1 MKDSIHRPADDRSV
15 VPAAANLADASPAP
29 LFVIQDHRLRYVN
42 RAFAALAGVEAPEL
56 LGRASLDVIHP
67 DDRAHLVERGY
78 EQQEQSTR
86 GVSRSQFRLRRPDG
100 GELWVYATTAPL
112 VYEGRPAIIGTAI
125 EVTERRH
132 AQEAVSRSQRLEAIG
147 RLAGGIAH
155 DFNNLLQVVIGHAER
170 LASGLPQDSALQKS
184 AGEIRAS
191 ASRAAQIT
199 DRLLSLGQRQV
210 LDPRSLDMPRLVT
223 DLRNA
228 IQRRVGASVTL
239 VIRRGRRAKPVRV
252 DRMRLIHVLAHL
264 VDNARDAMP
273 EGGQL
278 TVSTELLEV
287 DESMRA
293 DRPWLRVGSF
303 MRLQVE
309 DTGTGM
315 DAAFAERA
323 FEPFVTTKP
332 KGRGAGLGLATVY
345 GLVKQSN
352 GFIWVESA
360 PNAGTRV
367 VVLLPIDS
375 AVADEAHAPIVS
387 TPAASTPMPD
397 LPRVLLVEDEGAVR
411 ELLSSALERNGFD
424 VVTAGSAEEALT
436 LASPA
441 FQILLSD
448 ISLPGMSGVQLARQL
463 RRSLPS
469 LRVLLMSGYAREEF
483 SSGPNAVDD
492 LPFIPKPFATR
503 TVVERL
509 RALVEPARDQLQ
521 A

>member
-1 MKDSIHRPADDRSV
+1 MSDSNPRPADRSGT
-15 VPAAANLADASPAP
+15 AASLADASPAP

-42 RAFAALAGVEAPEL
+42 KAFAALAGSDASALV
-56 LGRASLDVIHP
+56 GRASIDVIHP
-67 DDRAHLVERGY
+67 DDRAHLLERGY
-78 EQQEQSTR
+78 EQEQGTP

-100 GELWVYATTAPL
+100 SETWVYATTAPYR
-112 VYEGRPAIIGTAI
+112 YEGRPAIIGTAI

-132 AQEAVSRSQRLEAIG
+132 AQDAVARSQRLEAVG

-170 LASGLPQDSALQKS
+170 LASGLPTDSPLQKS
-184 AGEIRAS
+184 AIEIRTS
-191 ASRAAQIT
+191 ASRAAQLT

-210 LDPRSLDMPRLVT
+210 LEPRPLDVPRLIG

-228 IQRRVGASVTL
+228 IQRRVGSSVTVVL
-239 VIRRGRRAKPVRV
+239 RRGRRAAPVRA

-264 VDNARDAMP
+264 VDNARDAMAT
-273 EGGQL
+273 GGRL
-278 TVSTELLEV
+278 TISTDLLEV
-287 DESMRA
+287 DEAMRVE
-293 DRPWLRVGSF
+293 RPWLRAGAY

-315 DAAFAERA
+315 DPALAARA

-332 KGRGAGLGLATVY
+332 KGSGAGLGLATVY

-352 GFIWVESA
+352 GFVWVESA
-360 PNAGTRV
+360 PQAGTRV
-367 VVLLPIDS
+367 IVLLPVDDNPVTVTPQTVAP
-375 AVADEAHAPIVS
+375 AVAKPR
-387 TPAASTPMPD
+387 D
-397 LPRVLLVEDEGAVR
+397 LPRVLLVEDESAVR

-463 RRSLPS
+463 RRTLPT

-509 RALVEPARDQLQ
+509 RSLIEPARETLQ

>member
-1 MKDSIHRPADDRSV
+1 MTDSTHRPADRSG
-15 VPAAANLADASPAP
+15 AAASLADASPAP

-42 RAFAALAGVEAPEL
+42 RAFAALAGIDASEL
-56 LGRASLDVIHP
+56 VGRASLDVIHP
-67 DDRAHLVERGY
+67 DDRAHLLERDY
-78 EQQEQSTR
+78 EQQGTR
-86 GVSRSQFRLRRPDG
+86 AVSRSQFRLRRPDG
-100 GELWVYATTAPL
+100 GEIWVYATTAPL

-132 AQEAVSRSQRLEAIG
+132 AQDAVARSQRLEAVG

-155 DFNNLLQVVIGHAER
+155 DFNNLLQVVTGHAER
-170 LASGLPQDSALQKS
+170 LAAGLPAESALQKS
-184 AGEIRAS
+184 ALEIRTS
-191 ASRAAQIT
+191 ASRAAQLT

-210 LDPRSLDMPRLVT
+210 LEPRSIDVPRLVA

-228 IQRRVGASVTL
+228 IQRRVGSSVTL
-239 VIRRGRRAKPVRV
+239 MIRRGRRGAPVRA

-264 VDNARDAMP
+264 VDNAREAMP
-273 EGGQL
+273 KGGQL
-278 TVSTELLEV
+278 TISTDVLDV
-287 DESMRA
+287 DEAMRV
-293 DRPWLRVGSF
+293 DRPWLRAGSYV
-303 MRLQVE
+303 RLQVE

-315 DAAFAERA
+315 DAAMAERA

-332 KGRGAGLGLATVY
+332 KGHGAGLGLATVY

-352 GFIWVESA
+352 GFVWVES
-360 PNAGTRV
+360 PPKAGARV
-367 VVLLPIDS
+367 VVLLPVDATPGDGPATAS
-375 AVADEAHAPIVS
+375 AAPVVAI
-387 TPAASTPMPD
+387 PAPD

-483 SSGPNAVDD
+483 ASGPNAVDD

-509 RALVEPARDQLQ
+509 RSLIEPAREQLQ

>member
-1 MKDSIHRPADDRSV
+1 MSDSPPRPADRSGT
-15 VPAAANLADASPAP
+15 AASLADASPAP

-42 RAFAALAGVEAPEL
+42 HAFATLAGTDVAAL
-56 LGRASLDVIHP
+56 VGRASIDVIHP
-67 DDRAHLVERGY
+67 DDRAHLLERGY
-78 EQQEQSTR
+78 EQEQDTL
-86 GVSRSQFRLRRPDG
+86 GASRSQFRLRRPDG
-100 GELWVYATTAPL
+100 TETWVYATTAPY

-132 AQEAVSRSQRLEAIG
+132 AQDAVARSQRLEAVG

-170 LASGLPQDSALQKS
+170 LASGLPTDSSLHKS
-184 AGEIRAS
+184 AIEIRTS
-191 ASRAAQIT
+191 ATRAAQLT

-210 LDPRSLDMPRLVT
+210 LEPRPLDLPRLVG

-228 IQRRVGASVTL
+228 IQRRVGPAVTVVL
-239 VIRRGRRAKPVRV
+239 RRGRRSAPVRA

-273 EGGQL
+273 DGGRL
-278 TVSTELLEV
+278 TVSTDLLEV
-287 DESMRA
+287 DEAMRVE
-293 DRPWLRVGSF
+293 RPWLRAGAY
-303 MRLQVE
+303 MRLQLE

-315 DAAFAERA
+315 APALAAHA

-332 KGRGAGLGLATVY
+332 KGSGAGLGLATVY

-352 GFIWVESA
+352 GFVWVESA
-360 PNAGTRV
+360 PQAGTRV
-367 VVLLPIDS
+367 VVLLPVDGNPVTVTPQTL
-375 AVADEAHAPIVS
+375 A
-387 TPAASTPMPD
+387 PAAAARD
-397 LPRVLLVEDEGAVR
+397 LPRVLLVEDESAVR

-441 FQILLSD
+441 FHILLSD

-463 RRSLPS
+463 RGTLPS

-483 SSGPNAVDD
+483 STGPNAVDD
-492 LPFIPKPFATR
+492 MPFIPKPFATR

-509 RALVEPARDQLQ
+509 RSLIEPARETLQ

>member
-1 MKDSIHRPADDRSV
+1 MTDSIHRPAADRSV
-15 VPAAANLADASPAP
+15 VPAGPSSLADASPAP

-42 RAFAALAGVEAPEL
+42 RAFAALAGAEASDL
-56 LGRASLDVIHP
+56 VGRASLDVIHP
-67 DDRAHLVERGY
+67 DDRAHLLERGY
-78 EQQEQSTR
+78 EQEQDSR
-86 GVSRSQFRLRRPDG
+86 GESRSQFRLRRPDG
-100 GELWVYATTAPL
+100 AEIWVYATTAL
-112 VYEGRPAIIGTAI
+112 ITYDGGPAIIGTAI

-132 AQEAVSRSQRLEAIG
+132 AQEAVARSQRLEAVG

-170 LASGLPQDSALQKS
+170 LTAGLPQDSALQKS
-184 AGEIRAS
+184 AVEIRAS
-191 ASRAAQIT
+191 ASRAAQLT

-210 LDPRSLDMPRLVT
+210 LEPRSLDVPRLVA

-239 VIRRGRRAKPVRV
+239 VLRRGRRTAPVRA

-264 VDNARDAMP
+264 VDNAREAMP
-273 EGGQL
+273 DGGQL
-278 TVSTELLEV
+278 TISTDVLDV
-287 DESMRA
+287 DEGMRVL
-293 DRPWLRVGSF
+293 RPWLRVGAYV
-303 MRLQVE
+303 RLQVE

-352 GFIWVESA
+352 GFVWVESA
-360 PNAGTRV
+360 PKAGTRV
-367 VVLLPIDS
+367 VVLLPVDAS
-375 AVADEAHAPIVS
+375 LAADAPAPVMSI
-387 TPAASTPMPD
+387 PAPE

-424 VVTAGSAEEALT
+424 VVTAGSAEEALA

-463 RRSLPS
+463 RGSLPS

-483 SSGPNAVDD
+483 ASGPNAVDD

-509 RALVEPARDQLQ
+509 RSLIEPAREPLQ

>member
-1 MKDSIHRPADDRSV
+1 MSDSSTHRPADRTG
-15 VPAAANLADASPAP
+15 AASLADASPAP
-29 LFVIQDHRLRYVN
+29 LFVIQDHRFRYVN
-42 RAFAALAGVEAPEL
+42 RAFATLAGTEPSEL
-56 LGRASLDVIHP
+56 VGRASLDVIHP
-67 DDRAHLVERGY
+67 DDRAHLLERGY
-78 EQQEQSTR
+78 EQQQGARAEA
-86 GVSRSQFRLRRPDG
+86 RSQFRLRRPDG
-100 GELWVYATTAPL
+100 SEIWVYATTAPL
-112 VYEGRPAIIGTAI
+112 VYEGRPAIIGTVI

-132 AQEAVSRSQRLEAIG
+132 AQDAVARSQRLEAVG

-170 LASGLPQDSALQKS
+170 LAAGLPAESALHKS
-184 AGEIRAS
+184 AVEIRSS
-191 ASRAAQIT
+191 ASRAAQLT

-210 LDPRSLDMPRLVT
+210 LEPRSLDVPRLVT

-239 VIRRGRRAKPVRV
+239 VIRRGRRGAPVRV

-264 VDNARDAMP
+264 VDNAREAMP
-273 EGGQL
+273 KGGQL
-278 TVSTELLEV
+278 TISTDLLEV
-287 DESMRA
+287 DEAMRVA
-293 DRPWLRVGSF
+293 RPWLRVGPF

-315 DAAFAERA
+315 DAALADRA

-332 KGRGAGLGLATVY
+332 KGHGAGLGLATVY

-352 GFIWVESA
+352 GFVWMESA
-360 PNAGTRV
+360 PKAGTRV
-367 VVLLPIDS
+367 VVLLPVD
-375 AVADEAHAPIVS
+375 
-387 TPAASTPMPD
+387 ASTAGDAPATATASPVVAIPAPD

-483 SSGPNAVDD
+483 ASGPNAVDD

-509 RALVEPARDQLQ
+509 RSLIEPAPLQ

>member
-1 MKDSIHRPADDRSV
+1 MTDRIHRPAGDRS
-15 VPAAANLADASPAP
+15 AAAAASLADASPAP

-42 RAFAALAGVEAPEL
+42 RAFAALAGVDASEL
-56 LGRASLDVIHP
+56 VGRASIDVIHP
-67 DDRAHLVERGY
+67 DDRAHLLERGY
-78 EQQEQSTR
+78 EQQQGTR
-86 GVSRSQFRLRRPDG
+86 GASRSQFRLRRPDG
-100 GELWVYATTAPL
+100 AEIWVYATTAPL
-112 VYEGRPAIIGTAI
+112 VYDGRPAIIGTAI

-132 AQEAVSRSQRLEAIG
+132 AQEAVARSQRLEAIG
-147 RLAGGIAH
+147 RLSGSIAH

-170 LASGLPQDSALQKS
+170 LASGLPPDSALQKS
-184 AGEIRAS
+184 AVEIRAS

-210 LDPRSLDMPRLVT
+210 LEPRSIDMPRLVA

-228 IQRRVGASVTL
+228 IQRRVGNSVTL
-239 VIRRGRRAKPVRV
+239 VIRRGRRVAPVRA

-278 TVSTELLEV
+278 TISTDVLEV
-287 DESMRA
+287 DEAMRV
-293 DRPWLRVGSF
+293 DRPWLRAGAYV
-303 MRLQVE
+303 RVQVE

-352 GFIWVESA
+352 GFVWVESA
-360 PNAGTRV
+360 PKAGTRV
-367 VVLLPIDS
+367 VVLLPVDT
-375 AVADEAHAPIVS
+375 AADEAPSVVSPPAISIPAPE
-387 TPAASTPMPD
+387 

-463 RRSLPS
+463 RRNMPS

-483 SSGPNAVDD
+483 SSGPNAVED

-509 RALVEPARDQLQ
+509 RSLIEPASLQ

>member
-1 MKDSIHRPADDRSV
+1 MTDSTHRPAERSG
-15 VPAAANLADASPAP
+15 AAASLADASPAP

-42 RAFAALAGVEAPEL
+42 RAFASLAGIDAAEL
-56 LGRASLDVIHP
+56 VGRASLDVIHP
-67 DDRAHLVERGY
+67 DDRAHLLERDY
-78 EQQEQSTR
+78 EQQGTR
-86 GVSRSQFRLRRPDG
+86 AVSRSQFRLRRPDG
-100 GELWVYATTAPL
+100 GELWVYATTAPF

-125 EVTERRH
+125 EVNERRH
-132 AQEAVSRSQRLEAIG
+132 AQDAVARSQRLEAVG

-170 LASGLPQDSALQKS
+170 LASGLPAESALQKS
-184 AGEIRAS
+184 ALEIRTS
-191 ASRAAQIT
+191 ASRAAQLT

-210 LDPRSLDMPRLVT
+210 LEPRSLDVTRLVA

-228 IQRRVGASVTL
+228 IQRRVGTSVSL
-239 VIRRGRRAKPVRV
+239 VIRRGRRGAPVRA

-264 VDNARDAMP
+264 VDNAREAMP
-273 EGGQL
+273 KGGQL
-278 TVSTELLEV
+278 TISTDLLDV
-287 DESMRA
+287 DEPMRVE
-293 DRPWLRVGSF
+293 RPWLRAGSYV
-303 MRLQVE
+303 RLQVE

-315 DAAFAERA
+315 DAAMAERA

-332 KGRGAGLGLATVY
+332 KGHGAGLGLATVY

-352 GFIWVESA
+352 GFVWAESA
-360 PNAGTRV
+360 PKAGTRL
-367 VVLLPIDS
+367 VVLLPVDASPGSDADS
-375 AVADEAHAPIVS
+375 QATAPSPVVAI
-387 TPAASTPMPD
+387 PAPD

-483 SSGPNAVDD
+483 ASGPNAVDD

-509 RALVEPARDQLQ
+509 RSLIEPAREPLQ

>member
-1 MKDSIHRPADDRSV
+1 MTDSTYRPGARSG
-15 VPAAANLADASPAP
+15 AGDSLADASPAP

-42 RAFAALAGVEAPEL
+42 RAFAALVGIDASQLV
-56 LGRASLDVIHP
+56 GRSSLDVIHP
-67 DDRAHLVERGY
+67 DDRAHLLERDY
-78 EQQEQSTR
+78 EQQQGARSAA
-86 GVSRSQFRLRRPDG
+86 RSQFRLRRLDG
-100 GELWVYATTAPL
+100 GEIWVYATTASH
-112 VYEGRPAIIGTAI
+112 VFEGRPAIIGTAI

-132 AQEAVSRSQRLEAIG
+132 AQDAVARSQRLEAVG

-170 LASGLPQDSALQKS
+170 LAAGLPAESALQKS
-184 AGEIRAS
+184 ALEIRSS
-191 ASRAAQIT
+191 ASRAAQLT

-210 LDPRSLDMPRLVT
+210 LEPRALDVPRLVA

-239 VIRRGRRAKPVRV
+239 VIRKGRRAAPVRA

-264 VDNARDAMP
+264 VDNAREAMP
-273 EGGQL
+273 KGGQL
-278 TVSTELLEV
+278 TISTDLLDV
-287 DESMRA
+287 DEAMRA
-293 DRPWLRVGSF
+293 ERPWLRSGPYL
-303 MRLQVE
+303 RLMVE

-315 DAAFAERA
+315 DPVLAEHA

-332 KGRGAGLGLATVY
+332 KGHGAGLGLATVY

-352 GFIWVESA
+352 GFVWMETV
-360 PNAGTRV
+360 PKAGTRV
-367 VVLLPIDS
+367 VVLLPVDATATID
-375 AVADEAHAPIVS
+375 APAKT
-387 TPAASTPMPD
+387 TPAAATVIPAPD

-463 RRSLPS
+463 RRNLPT

-492 LPFIPKPFATR
+492 MPFIPKPFATR

-509 RALVEPARDQLQ
+509 RSLIEPAHESLQ

>member
-1 MKDSIHRPADDRSV
+1 MSDHPRPADRSGT
-15 VPAAANLADASPAP
+15 AASLADASPAP

-42 RAFAALAGVEAPEL
+42 KAFATLAGTEASEL
-56 LGRASLDVIHP
+56 VGRASIDVIHP
-67 DDRAHLVERGY
+67 DDRAHLLERGY
-78 EQQEQSTR
+78 EQEQDTL
-86 GVSRSQFRLRRPDG
+86 GASRSQFRLRRPDG
-100 GELWVYATTAPL
+100 NETWVYATTAPYI
-112 VYEGRPAIIGTAI
+112 YEGRPAIIGTAM

-132 AQEAVSRSQRLEAIG
+132 AQDAVARSQRLEAVG

-170 LASGLPQDSALQKS
+170 LASGLPTDSPLQKS
-184 AGEIRAS
+184 AVEIRTS
-191 ASRAAQIT
+191 ATRAAQLT

-210 LDPRSLDMPRLVT
+210 LEPRPLDLPRLIG

-228 IQRRVGASVTL
+228 IQRRVGTSVTVVL
-239 VIRRGRRAKPVRV
+239 RRGRRAAPVRA

-273 EGGQL
+273 DGGRL
-278 TVSTELLEV
+278 TVSTDLLDV
-287 DESMRA
+287 DEAMRVE
-293 DRPWLRVGSF
+293 RPWLRAGAY

-315 DAAFAERA
+315 APSLAARA

-332 KGRGAGLGLATVY
+332 KGSGAGLGLATVY

-352 GFIWVESA
+352 GFVWVESA
-360 PNAGTRV
+360 PQAGTRV
-367 VVLLPIDS
+367 IVLLPVDGNPATVTPQAIVP
-375 AVADEAHAPIVS
+375 AMAP
-387 TPAASTPMPD
+387 PRD
-397 LPRVLLVEDEGAVR
+397 LPRVLLVEDESAVR

-424 VVTAGSAEEALT
+424 VVTASSAEEALT

-463 RRSLPS
+463 RRTLPS

-509 RALVEPARDQLQ
+509 KSLIEPARETLQ

>member
-1 MKDSIHRPADDRSV
+1 M
-15 VPAAANLADASPAP
+15 
-29 LFVIQDHRLRYVN
+29 QDHRLRYVN
-42 RAFAALAGVEAPEL
+42 RAFAALAGVDASEL
-56 LGRASLDVIHP
+56 VGRAALDIIHP
-67 DDRAHLVERGY
+67 DDRAHLLERGY
-78 EQQEQSTR
+78 EQQQGTR
-86 GVSRSQFRLRRPDG
+86 GASRSQFRLRRPDG
-100 GELWVYATTAPL
+100 AEIWVYATTAPL
-112 VYEGRPAIIGTAI
+112 TYDGRPAIIGTAI

-132 AQEAVSRSQRLEAIG
+132 AQEAVARSQRLEAIG
-147 RLAGGIAH
+147 RLSGSIAH

-170 LASGLPQDSALQKS
+170 LASGLPPDSALQKS

-210 LDPRSLDMPRLVT
+210 LEPRSIDMPRLVA

-228 IQRRVGASVTL
+228 IQRRVGNAVTL
-239 VIRRGRRAKPVRV
+239 VIRRGRKVAPVRA

-264 VDNARDAMP
+264 VDNAREAMP
-273 EGGQL
+273 DGGQL
-278 TVSTELLEV
+278 TISTDVLEV
-287 DESMRA
+287 SEAMRV
-293 DRPWLRVGSF
+293 DRPWLRAGAYV
-303 MRLQVE
+303 RLQVE

-352 GFIWVESA
+352 GFVWVESA
-360 PNAGTRV
+360 PKAGTRV
-367 VVLLPIDS
+367 VVLLPVDTS
-375 AVADEAHAPIVS
+375 TDDEAPSVLSAPAVS
-387 TPAASTPMPD
+387 IPAPD

-424 VVTAGSAEEALT
+424 VVTAGSAEEALA

-463 RRSLPS
+463 RRNMPS

-483 SSGPNAVDD
+483 SSGPNAVED

-509 RALVEPARDQLQ
+509 RSLIEPASLQ

>member
-1 MKDSIHRPADDRSV
+1 MSDSIYRPADRSGSG
-15 VPAAANLADASPAP
+15 ASLADASPAP

-42 RAFAALAGVEAPEL
+42 RAFAALAGADASEL
-56 LGRASLDVIHP
+56 VGRASIDVIHP
-67 DDRAHLVERGY
+67 DDRAHLLERGY
-78 EQQEQSTR
+78 EQQQGAL
-86 GVSRSQFRLRRPDG
+86 GVSRSQFRIRRPDG
-100 GELWVYATTAPL
+100 TETWVYATTAPL
-112 VYEGRPAIIGTAI
+112 VYDGRPAIIGTAI
-125 EVTERRH
+125 EVSERRH
-132 AQEAVSRSQRLEAIG
+132 AQEAVARSQRLEAVG

-170 LASGLPQDSALQKS
+170 LTSGLGADSPLQKS
-184 AGEIRAS
+184 AIEIRTS
-191 ASRAAQIT
+191 ASRAAQLT

-210 LDPRSLDMPRLVT
+210 LEPRSLDLSRLVG

-228 IQRRVGASVTL
+228 MQRRVGSSITVVL
-239 VIRRGRRAKPVRV
+239 RRGRRAAPVRA

-273 EGGQL
+273 TGGRL
-278 TVSTELLEV
+278 TVSTDLIDV
-287 DESMRA
+287 DEAVRGE
-293 DRPWLRVGSF
+293 RPWLRAGAY

-315 DAAFAERA
+315 EPALAARA

-332 KGRGAGLGLATVY
+332 KGGGAGLGLATVY

-352 GFIWVESA
+352 GFVWVESA
-360 PNAGTRV
+360 PQAGTRV
-367 VVLLPIDS
+367 VVLLPVDGNP
-375 AVADEAHAPIVS
+375 VTADTPQPVPVS
-387 TPAASTPMPD
+387 PVVRD
-397 LPRVLLVEDEGAVR
+397 LPRVLLVEDESAVR
-411 ELLSSALERNGFD
+411 ELLSSALERNGFE

-436 LASPA
+436 LASPS

-463 RRSLPS
+463 RRTVPS
-469 LRVLLMSGYAREEF
+469 LRILLMSGYARDEF
-483 SSGPNAVDD
+483 SEGPNALDD

-509 RALVEPARDQLQ
+509 RSLIEPARETLQ

>member
-1 MKDSIHRPADDRSV
+1 MSDSISRPADWSGSG
-15 VPAAANLADASPAP
+15 ASLADASPAP

-42 RAFAALAGVEAPEL
+42 RAFATLAGTEPTDLV
-56 LGRASLDVIHP
+56 GRASLDVIHP
-67 DDRAHLVERGY
+67 DDRAHLLERGY
-78 EQQEQSTR
+78 DQQ
-86 GVSRSQFRLRRPDG
+86 GARSQFRIRRPDG
-100 GELWVYATTAPL
+100 TETWVYATTAPL
-112 VYEGRPAIIGTAI
+112 LYEGRPAIIGTAI
-125 EVTERRH
+125 EISERRH
-132 AQEAVSRSQRLEAIG
+132 AQEAVARSQRLEAVG

-170 LASGLPQDSALQKS
+170 LTGGLPPDSPLQKS
-184 AGEIRAS
+184 AVEIRTS
-191 ASRAAQIT
+191 ASRAAQLT

-210 LDPRSLDMPRLVT
+210 LEPRSLDLPRLVG

-228 IQRRVGASVTL
+228 IQRRVGPSVTVVL
-239 VIRRGRRAKPVRV
+239 RRGRRAAPVRA

-273 EGGQL
+273 DGGRL
-278 TVSTELLEV
+278 TISTDLLEV
-287 DESMRA
+287 DEAMRA
-293 DRPWLRVGSF
+293 ERPWLRAGGY

-315 DAAFAERA
+315 DPALAARA

-332 KGRGAGLGLATVY
+332 KGGGAGLGLATVY

-352 GFIWVESA
+352 GFVWMESA
-360 PNAGTRV
+360 SQSGTHV
-367 VVLLPIDS
+367 IVLLPIDGS
-375 AVADEAHAPIVS
+375 PAGAEAPAPPPAVAAVR
-387 TPAASTPMPD
+387 D
-397 LPRVLLVEDEGAVR
+397 LPRVLLVEDESAVR

-424 VVTAGSAEEALT
+424 VVTAGSAEEALA

-463 RRSLPS
+463 RRSLPA
-469 LRVLLMSGYAREEF
+469 LRVLLMSGYARDEF
-483 SSGPNAVDD
+483 TDGPNALDD

-509 RALVEPARDQLQ
+509 RSLIEPARQTLQ

>member
-1 MKDSIHRPADDRSV
+1 MTDSTHRPGDGSGT
-15 VPAAANLADASPAP
+15 PNLADASPAP

-42 RAFAALAGVEAPEL
+42 RAFALLAGVDAADL
-56 LGRASLDVIHP
+56 VGRASFDVIHP
-67 DDRAHLVERGY
+67 DDRAHLLERGY
-78 EQQEQSTR
+78 EQDGASAA
-86 GVSRSQFRLRRPDG
+86 RSQFRLRRPDG
-100 GELWVYATTAPL
+100 SETWVYATTAPL
-112 VYEGRPAIIGTAI
+112 TYEGRPAIIGTAI
-125 EVTERRH
+125 EVNERRH
-132 AQEAVSRSQRLEAIG
+132 AQDAVARSQRLEAVG

-170 LASGLPQDSALQKS
+170 LAAGLPAESALQKS
-184 AGEIRAS
+184 AVEIRAS
-191 ASRAAQIT
+191 ASRAAQLT

-210 LDPRSLDMPRLVT
+210 LEPQSLDVPRLVA

-228 IQRRVGASVTL
+228 IQRRVGQAVTL
-239 VIRRGRRAKPVRV
+239 SIRRGRRSAPVRA

-264 VDNARDAMP
+264 VDNAREAMP
-273 EGGQL
+273 QGGQL
-278 TVSTELLEV
+278 TISTDLLDV
-287 DESMRA
+287 DEAMRA
-293 DRPWLRVGSF
+293 DRPWLRAGSY

-315 DAAFAERA
+315 EPAFAEHA

-352 GFIWVESA
+352 GFVWVDSA
-360 PNAGTRV
+360 PKAGTRV
-367 VVLLPIDS
+367 VVILPVDATRAGDS
-375 AVADEAHAPIVS
+375 HAAAKS
-387 TPAASTPMPD
+387 GSAAASIPAPD

-424 VVTAGSAEEALT
+424 VVTAASAEEALA

-463 RRSLPS
+463 RRTLPT

-509 RALVEPARDQLQ
+509 RSLIEPARETLQ

>member
-1 MKDSIHRPADDRSV
+1 MTDRTHRPADQT
-15 VPAAANLADASPAP
+15 PAAANLADASPAP

-42 RAFAALAGVEAPEL
+42 RAFAALAGAEPNEL
-56 LGRASLDVIHP
+56 VGRSSLDIIHP
-67 DDRAHLVERGY
+67 DDRAHLLERGH
-78 EQQEQSTR
+78 EQEQGSS
-86 GVSRSQFRLRRPDG
+86 GVSRSQFRLRRPGG

-132 AQEAVSRSQRLEAIG
+132 AQEAVARSQKLEAIG
-147 RLAGGIAH
+147 RLSGSIAH

-170 LASGLPQDSALQKS
+170 LASGLPADSALQKS
-184 AGEIRAS
+184 AVEIRAS

-210 LDPRSLDMPRLVT
+210 LEPRSLDVPRLVA

-239 VIRRGRRAKPVRV
+239 VIRRGRRSAPVRA
-252 DRMRLIHVLAHL
+252 DRMRMIHVLAHL
-264 VDNARDAMP
+264 VDNAREAMP
-273 EGGQL
+273 DGGQL
-278 TVSTELLEV
+278 TISTDLLDV
-287 DESMRA
+287 DEAMRA
-293 DRPWLRVGSF
+293 DRPWLRVGAYI
-303 MRLQVE
+303 RLQVE

-315 DAAFAERA
+315 DAALAERA

-352 GFIWVESA
+352 GFVWVESSTK
-360 PNAGTRV
+360 AGTRV
-367 VVLLPIDS
+367 VVLLPVDASPQADGHPAMAS
-375 AVADEAHAPIVS
+375 APPVS
-387 TPAASTPMPD
+387 IPAQD

-463 RRSLPS
+463 RRSLPA

-483 SSGPNAVDD
+483 ASGPNAVDD

-509 RALVEPARDQLQ
+509 RSLIEPAREPLQ
-521 A
+521 AQ

>member
-1 MKDSIHRPADDRSV
+1 MTDSIYRPADPSG
-15 VPAAANLADASPAP
+15 AGASLADASPAP
-29 LFVIQDHRLRYVN
+29 LFVIQDHRLGYVN
-42 RAFAALAGVEAPEL
+42 RAFAALTGVEASEL
-56 LGRASLDVIHP
+56 VGRAALDVIHP
-67 DDRAHLVERGY
+67 DDRAHLLERGY
-78 EQQEQSTR
+78 EQQQGTR

-100 GELWVYATTAPL
+100 GEIWVYATTAPL
-112 VYEGRPAIIGTAI
+112 VYDGRPAIIGTVI

-132 AQEAVSRSQRLEAIG
+132 AQDAVARSQRLEAVG

-170 LASGLPQDSALQKS
+170 LAAGLPAESALQKS
-184 AGEIRAS
+184 AVEIRTS
-191 ASRAAQIT
+191 ATRAAQLT
-199 DRLLSLGQRQV
+199 DRLLSLGQRQ
-210 LDPRSLDMPRLVT
+210 LLEPRSLDVPRLVA

-228 IQRRVGASVTL
+228 IQRRVGASVKL
-239 VIRRGRRAKPVRV
+239 VIRRGRRGAPVRA
-252 DRMRLIHVLAHL
+252 DRMRMIHVLAHL
-264 VDNARDAMP
+264 VDNAREAMP
-273 EGGQL
+273 TGGQL
-278 TVSTELLEV
+278 MISTDLLEV
-287 DESMRA
+287 DEAMRA
-293 DRPWLRVGSF
+293 DRPWLRAGPY
-303 MRLQVE
+303 MRLQLE

-315 DAAFAERA
+315 DAAMAERA

-332 KGRGAGLGLATVY
+332 KGHGAGLGLATVY

-352 GFIWVESA
+352 GFVWVESA
-360 PNAGTRV
+360 PKAGTRV
-367 VVLLPIDS
+367 VVLLPVDTS
-375 AVADEAHAPIVS
+375 TTGDEAPSVVSAPPIS
-387 TPAASTPMPD
+387 IPAPD

-463 RRSLPS
+463 RSSLPT

-509 RALVEPARDQLQ
+509 RSLIEPAREPLQ

>member
-1 MKDSIHRPADDRSV
+1 MTDSTHRPADRSGT
-15 VPAAANLADASPAP
+15 AASLADASPAP

-42 RAFAALAGVEAPEL
+42 RAFAALAGIDASEL
-56 LGRASLDVIHP
+56 VGRASLDVIHP
-67 DDRAHLVERGY
+67 DDRAHLLERDY
-78 EQQEQSTR
+78 EQQGTR
-86 GVSRSQFRLRRPDG
+86 AVSRSQFRLRRPDG
-100 GELWVYATTAPL
+100 GELWVYATTAPF

-132 AQEAVSRSQRLEAIG
+132 AQDAVARSQRLEAVG

-170 LASGLPQDSALQKS
+170 LASGLPAESALQKS
-184 AGEIRAS
+184 ALEIRAS
-191 ASRAAQIT
+191 ASRAAQLT

-210 LDPRSLDMPRLVT
+210 LEPRSIDIPRLVA

-239 VIRRGRRAKPVRV
+239 VIRRGRRAAPVRA

-264 VDNARDAMP
+264 VDNAREAMP
-273 EGGQL
+273 KGGQL
-278 TVSTELLEV
+278 TISTDLIDV
-287 DESMRA
+287 DEPMRVE
-293 DRPWLRVGSF
+293 RPWLRAGSHV
-303 MRLQVE
+303 RLQVE

-315 DAAFAERA
+315 DAAMAERA

-332 KGRGAGLGLATVY
+332 KGHGAGLGLATVY

-352 GFIWVESA
+352 GFVWVESA
-360 PNAGTRV
+360 PKAGTRV
-367 VVLLPIDS
+367 VVLLPVDASPASDS
-375 AVADEAHAPIVS
+375 PAPAPSPVVAI
-387 TPAASTPMPD
+387 PAPD

-483 SSGPNAVDD
+483 ASGPNAVDD

-509 RALVEPARDQLQ
+509 RSLIEPAREPLQ